1 MNSKQSVSRKAARQ
15 PAPPKMSPANVAA
28 LKKLAKRAGPAAGL
42 LKLLGNEKRL
52 LIMCQLATR
61 REMTAGDLADAV
73 KLSQSALSQHLAK
86 LRVQNLVATRRQS
99 QTIYYRIVDEEA
111 LAMARALL
119 RLAVRKAGMTA

>member
-1 MNSKQSVSRKAARQ
+1 MNSKQSVSRKAVRQ

-86 LRVQNLVATRRQS
+86 LRADGIVAFRRAS
-99 QTIYYRIVDEEA
+99 QTIHYRVADKSA
-111 LAMARALL
+111 LRVLSLL
-119 RLAVRKAGMTA
+119 RDIYGGATA